1 MKIILNKGSVLLLT
15 VPVIQEEKAD
25 YMKHDR
31 LTKKLIQEFFEEF
44 IEGFF
49 PDLHPYIDFSNVT
62 FLEQEVYLDY
72 LEGSKKEIDVLAEVK
87 LHHEEKILH
96 IHTEAQSTHEADF
109 PERMFLYFSYLYA
122 KHRKPIQ
129 PIAVLSYN
137 RKQEEPTQFKIDTPT
152 QEVLQFSYQKLQLKH
167 KNWREY
173 IESDNPVAAALISQ
187 MGFEEH
193 ERVQVKLEFL
203 RMITRMKINPAQME
217 FLYGYFETYLKLSE
231 EEEEQMMERMEKLP
245 EEEKYIVMQLPNSYF
260 ERGKQEGKQ
269 EGKKEIVLKLIAKGM
284 SISEIAEITELSEE
298 EIEKLTA
305 K

>member
-1 MKIILNKGSVLLLT
+1 MFT
-15 VPVIQEEKAD
+15 VPVILEEKAD

-72 LEGSKKEIDVLAEVK
+72 LEGSKKEIDVLVEVK
-87 LHHEEKILH
+87 LHHEDKILH

-137 RKQEEPTQFKIDTPT
+137 RKQEEPTQFKVDTPT
-152 QEVLQFSYQKLQLKH
+152 QEVLQFNFLQLQLRK
-167 KNWREY
+167 KNWKEY
-173 IESDNPVAAALISQ
+173 IQSDNPIVAALLSQ
-187 MGFEEH
+187 MGYEEH

-217 FLYGYFETYLKLSE
+217 FLYGYFETYLKLNK
-231 EEEEQMMERMEKLP
+231 EEEEQMMEKMENLP
-245 EEEKYIVMQLPNSYF
+245 EEEKEIVMQLPNSYF
-260 ERGKQEGKQ
+260 ERGKQEGIEEGIEEGIKKRNQ
-269 EGKKEIVLKLIAKGM
+269 ELALKLIARDM
-284 SISEIAEITELSEE
+284 SISDIAEITDLSEA
-298 EIEKLTA
+298 EIKRLASE
-305 K
+305 